1 MTRISNPGLAGAVI
15 SAGNRVYRED
25 GDWRVE
31 MNITMPP
38 DLFEQYR
45 QGYRCPACH
54 SVQSRAFPEECET
67 VWRDTGEKCGF
78 PIKDRLNDWIEA
90 EFQGEV
96 SLWGDRDSYIED
108 QREREDWVP
117 KTGIWLPGDD

>member
-1 MTRISNPGLAGAVI
+1 MTRIEPGLTGAVMSVGERI
-15 SAGNRVYRED
+15 YPED
-25 GDWRVE
+25 NQWRVE

-45 QGYRCPACH
+45 QGYRCPVCH
-54 SVQSRAFPEECET
+54 SVQSQAFPEECET

-78 PIKDRLNDWIEA
+78 PIKDKLLDWLEQN
-90 EFQGEV
+90 FQGEV
-96 SLWGDRDSYIED
+96 SLWPDRED
-108 QREREDWVP
+108 AINDEREREDWVQ